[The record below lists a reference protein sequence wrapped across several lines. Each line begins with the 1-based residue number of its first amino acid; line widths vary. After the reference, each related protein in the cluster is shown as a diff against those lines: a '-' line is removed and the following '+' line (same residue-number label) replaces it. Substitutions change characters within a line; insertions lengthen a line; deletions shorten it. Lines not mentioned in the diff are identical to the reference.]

1 MPHDWDD
8 FLWSAD
14 EWIVNYS
21 LPVMRL
27 TSVKLFSIGHA
38 FELYLKACNS
48 KITGD
53 IERAI
58 KFGHELPRIWKDCK
72 ERDRTFLPDYE
83 LRDTVLARNLLDHKD
98 YSKLSKDDAIHFLHN
113 QELYVVVKYLA
124 DLKYLGAPLKR
135 IKGAYALALFFP
147 NPLWA
152 DLFKALRA
160 YLGHPE
166 AGKLDM
172 LQEHISDS
180 QLPQFSVQFLRQII
194 GA

>member
-38 FELYLKACNS
+38 LELYLKAGNT

-58 KFGHELPRIWKDCK
+58 KFGHELPLIWKDCK
-72 ERDRTFLPDYE
+72 ENDPTFLPDYE
-83 LRDTVLARNLLDHKD
+83 LRETVLAHNLLDQNG
-98 YSKLSKDDAIHFLHN
+98 YSKLSKDDAIHFLQN

-135 IKGAYALALFFP
+135 IKGAYALAVVFP
-147 NPLWA
+147 NPMWA
-152 DLFKALRA
+152 DLFRA
-160 YLGHPE
+160 FRVYLGHPE

-194 GA
+194 GG